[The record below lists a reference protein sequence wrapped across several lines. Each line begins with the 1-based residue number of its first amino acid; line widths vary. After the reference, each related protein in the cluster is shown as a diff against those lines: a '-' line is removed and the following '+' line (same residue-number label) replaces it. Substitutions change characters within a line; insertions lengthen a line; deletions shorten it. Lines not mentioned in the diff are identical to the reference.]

1 MLRTAAAINIVLTFV
16 LIILGSIVQS
26 SSSAL
31 DCLTWPVCYSAKEA
45 IEVSSYPMLHRLFAF
60 FVILINIFLY
70 FKIKKTGDKRIKY
83 MKFGLLILLV
93 QSVLGALSV
102 LYKFPTIMSVFHL
115 FLSITYIVAFAH
127 FVFPEKNYMK
137 FDVQDYKP
145 KAKDLIS
152 IIIALITGQF
162 ILGGIIKHTIA
173 RPLCFAGQ
181 GVKLLCEKSVESASY
196 WPETLAGKFQV
207 LHFYNGIA
215 IFVMILVFGIYISKM
230 AKSILEFKRKRWITL
245 ILSLGLFTILHGL
258 GVNRLLLVNNSNIPS
273 ILHLIYGTL
282 IFVTCFGLRDW
293 FIKTEI
299 ETFGRV
305 IPTTLGDM
313 LELTKPKLGSLVIA
327 TVVSGIL
334 LTGKFIDFFYLSF
347 ALFLTTLVVASATTL
362 NCWMEKDVDSL
373 MERTKD
379 RALPSGRLKPIVA
392 LIQGIVLIAISIPL
406 LVIYVN
412 VDTAILGFVAFALYL
427 FAYTPMKSK
436 SPLALYVGAIP
447 GAIPPVMG
455 RTIVVGHID
464 PFGWIL
470 FAILF
475 VWQLPHF
482 MAISIYHNDDYMT
495 GGIKVYSHVLSEKVL
510 KILIVLLT
518 VLLLGISVLPYFYQL
533 SSFNYLIASSVLG
546 GLFVLQSLFGFFTKT
561 EEQYIVWA
569 RQYFIGSIIY
579 LPLLMAAMIFLS

>member
-1 MLRTAAAINIVLTFV
+1 
-16 LIILGSIVQS
+16 
-26 SSSAL
+26 
-31 DCLTWPVCYSAKEA
+31 
-45 IEVSSYPMLHRLFAF
+45 
-60 FVILINIFLY
+60 
-70 FKIKKTGDKRIKY
+70 
-83 MKFGLLILLV
+83 
-93 QSVLGALSV
+93 
-102 LYKFPTIMSVFHL
+102 
-115 FLSITYIVAFAH
+115 
-127 FVFPEKNYMK
+127 
-137 FDVQDYKP
+137 
-145 KAKDLIS
+145 
-152 IIIALITGQF
+152 
-162 ILGGIIKHTIA
+162 
-173 RPLCFAGQ
+173 
-181 GVKLLCEKSVESASY
+181 
-196 WPETLAGKFQV
+196 
-207 LHFYNGIA
+207 
-215 IFVMILVFGIYISKM
+215 
-230 AKSILEFKRKRWITL
+230 
-245 ILSLGLFTILHGL
+245 
-258 GVNRLLLVNNSNIPS
+258 
-273 ILHLIYGTL
+273 
-282 IFVTCFGLRDW
+282 
-293 FIKTEI
+293 
-299 ETFGRV
+299 
-305 IPTTLGDM
+305 M